1 MPNNITTFGD
11 TPHVD
16 NFQEKILGGTKT
28 PEESNYLRILYKPG
42 VSVQARELNQ
52 MQSMVQSQ
60 IDTLGRGSFQ
70 DGATISG
77 GEKQF
82 DDGIYAIDI
91 NIKDDNNGEVFDA
104 GSNGVNRKHFLD
116 NLTTLQWH
124 YTDES
129 TAGRENYYINATV
142 LSYVDIPTGE
152 DSYNVRF
159 FIRYDNSYQDDDGN
173 EFNTIPT
180 DTAGQSVYYGG
191 ADNIKRLD
199 SDVAANQVPE
209 FRGVGAVGDTSS
221 FDHEGTENTNRSP
234 VAQNGPIG
242 SIIAGSVR
250 QAIVAKVESG
260 IFFVKGEF
268 VLNDEQSIYFI
279 KPIADYLSN
288 GKLAFKVI
296 ETVLKGTEH
305 LDLQDNSL
313 GYPNS
318 KAPGA
323 DRYTIDLQL
332 FFLSDGD
339 SVNDDQFVADNS
351 DVLDIDTTAGVES
364 NSSSESY
371 SHILTIED
379 GKDRTK
385 VADVLDSNIT
395 NVLAQR
401 TEEESGDYA
410 VEPFI
415 IDIREYYNDTAEPE
429 NRGLYTLQQIRDSDI
444 SITNSD
450 ISGVVPANNTNA
462 VALEALDPALVAK
475 YGESRLS
482 IGIEPSVAY
491 VEGFRIEATERI
503 DIPVEKARRTEAGIS
518 AVMTATLGSYIEAT
532 AAFTGEATLGMNVVQ
547 GSGAGEATAKV
558 RGIEKVG
565 TKFRLYLYNIDGV
578 FVDGTAITGGTNFSF
593 DPTGGLKESD
603 ENESFITL
611 PYENIES
618 VTAAKFKIRTVDS
631 STVSLEDPA
640 SAESADNPKVVQ
652 LDFAGTD
659 REYDIESGENYLI
672 MTSDGVV
679 IPEQAKISSGG
690 QVVKL
695 ILPSVHNLSIGDG
708 VTVANTHTITLAA
721 KSKLSAIFTKT
732 FAEGG
737 VSSEFAGLGKVDAY
751 EIVSAKYYTNAY
763 DPDAET
769 PEEGVDITS
778 EIELDDGQRDGI
790 YKESKIR
797 YLGGVDLSD
806 KIVIVTFKHF
816 TRSATGSFYS
826 KNSYSSSTIDYKD
839 IPSYNE
845 IRLSD
850 ILDFRGDESGFQPN
864 GLTTFFDPNSI
875 ASATVS
881 YFLNRIDVVVVN
893 TVGEFKVIT
902 GTPALY
908 PDQPSIPDNAMHL
921 YTVNVPA
928 YTFDIK
934 DIENDYI
941 DNRRYTMRDIGELEN
956 RIKNIEYFQ
965 TMSLLENDANEK
977 QITDEDADGSVG
989 MERFKNGIVVDSFL
1003 GHGTAD
1009 TLDPGYAASVDKVEG
1024 LMRPTFEEFSNRFV
1038 LSNVSENS
1046 TGINPDGM
1054 ATLDMVSKI
1063 VDENG
1068 VETAGDEVAFINQ
1081 DLASMHMSVNPYAVA
1096 AWWGEMKLSPSSD
1109 QWKETR
1115 QRPDIVVNRGNDAA
1129 VLKNIRNAVRAQ
1141 GTQWGSWRTNWVG
1154 RFGWRRSGWN
1164 RNRGNRWGRAR
1175 RFGSRRWRQHLRY
1188 GLRTTVRVETVRRTV
1203 NNKIVDTSFVPFIRS
1218 RRVYFT
1224 GKLFRPNTTLNLYFD
1239 GVNISK
1245 YATKAPFIEFKNNTD
1260 ARNFLGRTDTQ
1271 IFKTLANDVREELV
1285 TDDAGSI
1292 TGYFVIP
1299 NNSEHKFRTGEREV
1313 ILSDSSTGAKADDS
1327 TTSASVQ
1334 YSATGVIQHTQRT
1347 VVSTRR
1353 VRIRRDWVFHR
1364 RNIRFRRRR
1373 RWRDPLA
1380 QSFMIGEIET
1390 GVYATSVDL
1399 YFKKKSTNVPVQ
1411 MYIVTTD
1418 NGYPSQEIVPGSEA
1432 TLMPDD
1438 VNVSEKATDLTNFRF
1453 ESPVYLSPGVEYA
1466 IVVLSNDDNYRM
1478 WLSDI
1483 GKADVNDKGMIV
1495 KNPYTGVMFKS
1506 QNASTWTA
1514 DQNKDFKF
1522 KINRAD
1528 FKKYNADGTLDTTPI
1543 SESNPLTKVYEFDLL
1558 RELSDDSPQ
1567 QEITVPYSQLML
1579 QAEEVNLPQTSI
1591 RYQLSING
1599 PVDAN
1604 GNRADADYVD
1614 VTPGEEYYRGG
1625 TIDTDTTNA
1634 IKLKVTMTSSS
1645 PFITPL
1651 LDLDRLGIAGVKN
1664 IVNGEAK
1671 VGPNSAVAHAA
1682 DPTKPLLDTEL
1693 NPNHGTA
1700 EARYITQEVNLA
1712 NPADKIN
1719 TYLDINRPI
1728 EGSNVR
1734 VYVRTKIGEESI
1746 QSANFVR
1753 VLPKNDNE
1761 IPILGDP
1768 DDFEE
1773 VEFQSDTLPL
1783 FSSFQIKIVMTSDD
1797 KDSVPVVK
1805 SLRSIA
1811 TT

>member
-1 MPNNITTFGD
+1 MPNNITVYGG

-16 NFQEKILGGTKT
+16 DFQTPIEGRTKT

-70 DGATISG
+70 DGATIAG

-82 DDGIYAIDI
+82 DDGIYAVDI
-91 NIKDDNNGEVFDA
+91 NIIDENGEVFDV
-104 GSNGVNRKHFLD
+104 GNGVNRKHFLD
-116 NLTTLQWH
+116 NLTTLQ
-124 YTDES
+124 YKYPTSQSASRGD
-129 TAGRENYYINATV
+129 YYINATV

-159 FIRYDNSYQDDDGN
+159 FIRYDNSYRDDDGI
-173 EFNTIPT
+173 EYNTFPDDASNIF
-180 DTAGQSVYYGG
+180 YGG
-191 ADNIKRLD
+191 VDNILRLD
-199 SDVAANQVPE
+199 DDSVANQVGAL
-209 FRGVGAVGDTSS
+209 RG
-221 FDHEGTENTNRSP
+221 
-234 VAQNGPIG
+234 NGPISSFGEIDPNDPNSTRGPIQQNG
-242 SIIAGSVR
+242 SIGTVISGSLR
-250 QAIVAKVESG
+250 QAIVAKVDSG

-279 KPIADYLSN
+279 KPVYDYLAN
-288 GKLAFKVI
+288 GKLAFRVV
-296 ETVLKGTEH
+296 ETVLKGTER
-305 LDLQDNSL
+305 LDLQDNSA

-332 FFLSDGD
+332 LFLSEKDIA
-339 SVNDDQFVADNS
+339 STNDEDFINNNS
-351 DVLDIDTTAGVES
+351 DVIDIATTTG
-364 NSSSESY
+364 NDQSSSAESY
-371 SHILTIED
+371 SHVLTIED

-395 NVLAQR
+395 NVLARR

-410 VEPFI
+410 VEPFV
-415 IDIREYYNDTAEPE
+415 IDIREYYNDTADSE
-429 NRGLYTLQQIRDSDI
+429 NRGLYTLQQIKDDGI
-444 SITNSD
+444 SITSDD
-450 ISGVVPANNTNA
+450 ISGLVTSGSTTLNLGDLDDSVESNA
-462 VALEALDPALVAK
+462 KIEQ
-475 YGESRLS
+475 YGESRFS

-503 DIPVEKARRTEAGIS
+503 DIPVEKARRTEDS
-518 AVMTATLGSYIEAT
+518 VLTTMSATLGSYIESDT
-532 AAFTGEATLGMNVVQ
+532 PFSGIPSLGMNVVQ
-547 GSGAGEATAKV
+547 GAATAKV

-565 TKFRLYLYNIDGV
+565 TKFRLYLYNIAGV
-578 FVDGTAITGGTNFSF
+578 FVGGTNPTAITGGSNSFSF
-593 DPTGGLKESD
+593 TPSSGLKESD

-618 VTAAKFKIRTVDS
+618 VLTSAGSQPQLRIRSKDTGSITSAAPNICK
-631 STVSLEDPA
+631 
-640 SAESADNPKVVQ
+640 
-652 LDFAGTD
+652 LDFSQNDVTES
-659 REYDIESGENYLI
+659 RLYDIEAGETYLI
-672 MTSDGVV
+672 MTTNGDVIIPDSATFDGDGKVL
-679 IPEQAKISSGG
+679 
-690 QVVKL
+690 KL
-695 ILPSVHNLSIGDG
+695 NLPSNHGLQPGSYDVM
-708 VTVANTHTITLAA
+708 NTYTASLTDVKTKTSTAA
-721 KSKLSAIFTKT
+721 TKT
-732 FAEGG
+732 FSEGAIT
-737 VSSEFAGLGKVDAY
+737 SEFAGLGKVDVY
-751 EIVSAKYYTNAY
+751 EIVSAKYFSDTNSDGVLNTVDDSPA
-763 DPDAET
+763 AESS
-769 PEEGVDITS
+769 VDITS

-806 KIVIVTFKHF
+806 KTVIVTFKHF
-816 TRSATGSFYS
+816 TRGAGGDFYS
-826 KNSYSSSTIDYKD
+826 KNSYNTIDYKD

-845 IRLSD
+845 VRLSD
-850 ILDFRGDESGFQPN
+850 ILDFRGDEDITDANGNPVN
-864 GLTTFFDPNSI
+864 DGLTTFFDPNSI
-875 ASATVS
+875 AQATVN
-881 YFLNRIDVVVVN
+881 YYLNRIDVVVVN
-893 TVGEFKVIT
+893 TLGEFKVIT

-941 DNRRYTMRDIGELEN
+941 DNRRYTMRDIGELES
-956 RIKNIEYFQ
+956 RIKNIEYYQ

-977 QITDEDADGSVG
+977 QINDEDSDGSVG

-1024 LMRPTFEEFSNRFV
+1024 LMRPSFEESNNRFI
-1038 LSNVSENS
+1038 LSANS
-1046 TGINPDGM
+1046 INSAGIQPDGM
-1054 ATLDMVSKI
+1054 ATLDMVSKT

-1068 VETAGDEVAFINQ
+1068 NETAGDEVAFINQ
-1081 DLASMHMSVNPYAVA
+1081 DQASVHMSVNPYAVA

-1115 QRPDIVVNRGNDAA
+1115 QRPDIVVNRGNDAS
-1129 VLKNIRNAVRAQ
+1129 VLNNIRNAVRAQ

-1154 RFGWRRSGWN
+1154 RFRWRR
-1164 RNRGNRWGRAR
+1164 RGGFRGRGRASSWR
-1175 RFGSRRWRQHLRY
+1175 RFGRRGRRWRQWLRY
-1188 GLRTTVRVETVRRTV
+1188 GLRTTVSVETVRRTV

-1224 GKLFRPNTTLNLYFD
+1224 GKLFRPNTTLHLYFD
-1239 GVNISK
+1239 GVDISS
-1245 YATKAPFIEFKNNTD
+1245 YATKAPFVEFKNNTD

-1271 IFKTLANDVREELV
+1271 IFKTLTGNTGREELV

-1327 TTSASVQ
+1327 TTSASVE

-1364 RNIRFRRRR
+1364 RNVRVRRRRR

-1399 YFKKKSTNVPVQ
+1399 YFQKKSNNVPVQ

-1418 NGYPSQEIVPGSEA
+1418 NGYPSQEIIPGSEV
-1432 TLMPDD
+1432 TLMPED
-1438 VNVSEKATDLTNFRF
+1438 VNIDSTRATAATNFRF

-1483 GKADVNDKGMIV
+1483 GKEDVTTEKMIV

-1522 KINRAD
+1522 KLNRAD
-1528 FKKYNADGTLDTTPI
+1528 FKKYDDNGNATVI

-1558 RELSDDSPQ
+1558 RELTDDSPQ
-1567 QEITVPYSQLML
+1567 QEDSVNYSQLML

-1591 RYQLSING
+1591 RYQLSIN
-1599 PVDAN
+1599 N
-1604 GNRADADYVD
+1604 GAEYVD

-1625 TIDTDTTNA
+1625 TIDDQDANA

-1651 LDLDRLGIAGVKN
+1651 LDLDRLALAGVRN
-1664 IVNGEAK
+1664 IINSEGDVGEDDSPD
-1671 VGPNSAVAHAA
+1671 V
-1682 DPTKPLLDTEL
+1682 DTEL
-1693 NPNHGTA
+1693 NANHGTA

-1734 VYVRTKIGEESI
+1734 VYIRTKIGEESI
-1746 QSANFVR
+1746 LNKSFVR

-1761 IPILGDP
+1761 IPINADP
-1768 DDFEE
+1768 DEFEE
-1773 VEFQSDTLPL
+1773 VEFQSDTQPL
-1783 FSSFQIKIVMTSDD
+1783 FSSFQVKIVMTSNDTD
-1797 KDSVPVVK
+1797 KVPVIK